1 MHKPHRPP
9 RHPALRGDNTLHVV
23 AVISNPIRFQSRYHL
38 YEKFVETMESF
49 PEVHL
54 VTVEAAFA
62 DREHEITNPDNPDH
76 LQVRNSSEI
85 WIKENMINLGVRH
98 LLPADWKYVA
108 WVDADVAP
116 LNPDW
121 AQETLHQLQHHPV
134 VQAWENVI
142 DLGPRNNVLAVHTGF
157 AKLYRTGAPYSGTS
171 ATVQYPYTYW
181 HSGFAWAATRAW
193 WENVGGLIDRAVL
206 GAADHHMAMSM
217 IGNARGSLPHGV
229 HPNYSKMVTDW
240 QEKCQRALQGN
251 LGFVEGSLQHSW
263 HGRKA
268 DRKYKERW
276 EIIKTHQYDP
286 SVDLHYNSH
295 GVLELHA
302 NKPNFKRD
310 LQEYFRGRNEDS
322 RDED

>member
-1 MHKPHRPP
+1 MHAPSRPP
-9 RHPALRGDNTLHVV
+9 KNGGLKSDNTLHVV
-23 AVISNPIRFQSRYHL
+23 AVVSNPIRFQSRYRL
-38 YEKFVETMESF
+38 YENFEKVMKTF

-62 DREHEITNPDNPDH
+62 DRHHEVTDSNNPDH
-76 LQVRNSSEI
+76 LQVRSKSEV

-98 LLPADWKYVA
+98 LLPSDWRYVA

-142 DLGPRNNVLAVHTGF
+142 DLGPRNNVVATHTSF
-157 AKLYRTGAPYSGTS
+157 AKLYRSGAPYSGTS
-171 ATVQYPYTYW
+171 ATIQYPYTYW
-181 HSGFAWAATRAW
+181 HSGFAWAATRTW
-193 WENVGGLIDRAVL
+193 WENTGGLIDKAIL
-206 GAADHHMAMSM
+206 GAADHHMATSM
-217 IGNARGSLPHGV
+217 AGFPETSIPAGI
-229 HPNYSKMVTDW
+229 HPNYRRLVMDW
-240 QEKCQRALQGN
+240 SERAQHATQGN
-251 LGFVEGSLQHSW
+251 LGFVEGSLNHFW

-276 EIIKTHQYDP
+276 EILKEHQFDP
-286 SVDLHYNSH
+286 VRDVSYNQD

-302 NKPNFKRD
+302 GKPGFKRD
-310 LQEYFRGRNEDS
+310 LQEYFRGRDEDS
-322 RDED
+322 RDE